1 MSAFSV
7 ALNVSRSFV
16 SMACVDLAL
25 VNSCRLRLLRSAGDS
40 DYSNRLEGSD
50 FECDEFDTLMAGESS
65 LAVVGES
72 MLSFFVYGIT
82 WDFRAV
88 SIS

>member
-1 MSAFSV
+1 
-7 ALNVSRSFV
+7 
-16 SMACVDLAL
+16 MACVDLAL

-50 FECDEFDTLMAGESS
+50 FECDERTGVSLEFDTLMSLGESS

-72 MLSFFVYGIT
+72 MLSFFV
-82 WDFRAV
+82 
-88 SIS
+88 

>member
-1 MSAFSV
+1 
-7 ALNVSRSFV
+7 
-16 SMACVDLAL
+16 MACVDLAL

-50 FECDEFDTLMAGESS
+50 FECDERAGVSLEFDTLMSLGESS

-72 MLSFFVYGIT
+72 MLSFFV
-82 WDFRAV
+82 
-88 SIS
+88 

>member
-1 MSAFSV
+1 
-7 ALNVSRSFV
+7 
-16 SMACVDLAL
+16 MACVDLAL

-50 FECDEFDTLMAGESS
+50 FECDERAGVSLELGLLGESS

-72 MLSFFVYGIT
+72 MLSFFV
-82 WDFRAV
+82 
-88 SIS
+88 